1 MSVYFLTDF
10 WSQLIAKV
18 LLGLR
23 MNYKY
28 GNWPDLLIFREG
40 APDKVTVSLPAS
52 GSTVDVG
59 VVRYNAKEIL
69 PANIQAK
76 PEEGEVIQ
84 KLIPTLSDAEI
95 EEVSGSTFYFFK
107 KIISYFL
114 STNLT
119 NLISNYVHNTLYI
132 KAKIW
137 RKTVAS

>member
-10 WSQLIAKV
+10 WRQVIAKA

-28 GNWPDLLIFREG
+28 GNWPDLLGFREG

-52 GSTVDVG
+52 GSAVDLG

-69 PANIQAK
+69 LANAQAK
-76 PEEGEVIQ
+76 PEEGEVTQ

-95 EEVSGSTFYFFK
+95 EEVSH
-107 KIISYFL
+107 
-114 STNLT
+114 
-119 NLISNYVHNTLYI
+119 LIF
-132 KAKIW
+132 
-137 RKTVAS
+137 